1 MMLKTLDSKGDYHP
15 VFADVQSILTWKT
28 GPSSTLSLLAS
39 YASNTY
45 KFIPESMTS
54 SFGTETEAYQL
65 YVLFNGGEK
74 DKYSTFNGALGWEF
88 RDRGNVRHKILV
100 SSYLSNESETFD
112 IRGSYRLD
120 DLDKNTGS
128 ENFSDSIMNIGI
140 GSFLS
145 HARNRL
151 SATILSLQYK
161 GEKESGK
168 FNLKWGLGIREEQFN
183 DRLKEWKMEDSAG
196 YSIPY
201 NTESLKVSSLI
212 SAVNDLL
219 YFSGNA
225 WVESSGRFKAGSNV
239 IQLNAGIR
247 GLYDSFTDEIL
258 ASPRISAKLITGGSL
273 AFWLSGGL
281 YYQPPLYREMMF
293 PDGTINEEIKSQRSI
308 HMIAGM
314 TYDFRAWE
322 RPFRLTAEVY
332 NKILSDIIP
341 YYMDNVRLIYSGENS
356 ADGFSRGLD
365 LRLNGEF
372 VEGAE
377 SWICLS
383 LMDSKLEIPTSGY
396 GWFPSPSD
404 QTFSANIFFQDYFP
418 GYPSWRAHITI
429 AFATGLPA
437 ISPYDDRYDQYY
449 RLPPYR
455 RVDLGMTKVI
465 KSRND
470 IGSSKRFLR
479 FFDEIVAGIEIFN
492 LLDINNTV
500 SYYWVSTLNNLSG
513 QSREYAIPDYLT
525 GRCLNLKIMTKF

>member
-1 MMLKTLDSKGDYHP
+1 
-15 VFADVQSILTWKT
+15 
-28 GPSSTLSLLAS
+28 
-39 YASNTY
+39 
-45 KFIPESMTS
+45 
-54 SFGTETEAYQL
+54 
-65 YVLFNGGEK
+65 
-74 DKYSTFNGALGWEF
+74 
-88 RDRGNVRHKILV
+88 
-100 SSYLSNESETFD
+100 
-112 IRGSYRLD
+112 
-120 DLDKNTGS
+120 
-128 ENFSDSIMNIGI
+128 
-140 GSFLS
+140 
-145 HARNRL
+145 
-151 SATILSLQYK
+151 
-161 GEKESGK
+161 
-168 FNLKWGLGIREEQFN
+168 
-183 DRLKEWKMEDSAG
+183 
-196 YSIPY
+196 
-201 NTESLKVSSLI
+201 
-212 SAVNDLL
+212 
-219 YFSGNA
+219 
-225 WVESSGRFKAGSNV
+225 
-239 IQLNAGIR
+239 
-247 GLYDSFTDEIL
+247 
-258 ASPRISAKLITGGSL
+258 
-273 AFWLSGGL
+273 
-281 YYQPPLYREMMF
+281 
-293 PDGTINEEIKSQRSI
+293 
-308 HMIAGM
+308 
-314 TYDFRAWE
+314 
-322 RPFRLTAEVY
+322 
-332 NKILSDIIP
+332 
-341 YYMDNVRLIYSGENS
+341 MDNVRLIYSGENS

-377 SWICLS
+377 SWISFS